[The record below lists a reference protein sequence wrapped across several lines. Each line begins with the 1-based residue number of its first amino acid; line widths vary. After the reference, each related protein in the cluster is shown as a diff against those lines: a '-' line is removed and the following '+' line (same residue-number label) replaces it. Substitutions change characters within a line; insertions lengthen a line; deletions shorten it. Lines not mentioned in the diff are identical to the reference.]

1 MTCICNGVGRFISAP
16 SAGIQTIETCA
27 CLTDTQRRRRL
38 ELQLEILDQK
48 IEDYERGLVNEINA

>member
-1 MTCICNGVGRFISAP
+1 MSCICNGVGRFISAP

-38 ELQLEILDQK
+38 ELQLDILDQK
-48 IEDYERGLVNEINA
+48 IAEFERGQLDEINA